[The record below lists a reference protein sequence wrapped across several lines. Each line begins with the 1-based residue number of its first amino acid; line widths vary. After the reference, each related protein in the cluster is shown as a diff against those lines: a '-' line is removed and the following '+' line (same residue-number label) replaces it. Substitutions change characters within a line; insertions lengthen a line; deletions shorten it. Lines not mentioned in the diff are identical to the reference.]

1 MRELRPNGRRSLFVA
16 MLVTVPCPS
25 VLLFCNGLLPVSGL
39 ALGLVKFVA
48 VALRDPIALVFAIV
62 IMVCGVVYSACLYWL
77 AGLLSRRLSSSESL
91 VGWRATGIVL
101 AALLVLAVLPV
112 YSFDCMDG
120 ASLQW
125 CNWYELHVGWFGVGE
140 ACGDFHW

>member
-1 MRELRPNGRRSLFVA
+1 MIRTHGRHALFVA

-25 VLLFCNGLLPVSGL
+25 IFLFCNGLLPVSGL

-48 VALRDPIALVFAIV
+48 VALRDPIALVFAIGTLLY
-62 IMVCGVVYSACLYWL
+62 GVVYGACLYGL
-77 AGLLSRRLSSSESL
+77 ARLVSRRLSSYRML
-91 VGWRATGIVL
+91 TGWRASGLLL

-112 YSFDCMDG
+112 YAFDCMDG
-120 ASLQW
+120 ASSRW
-125 CNWYELHVGWFGVGE
+125 CNWYELHLGWFGVAK